1 MKISKSRLKQIIKEE
16 LESVISEEED
26 DLEENLHE
34 EEGNESADDLRRE
47 IEKLMKRLKKITKT
61 PPVKDNPPEKKEV
74 PVKRAL
80 RRKNEGMH
88 EDDEDMVN
96 EEVNCEKLRT
106 GGRAFRRSMK
116 MLCDNWTTIN
126 DQIPGVAGP
135 KPKYCDCPDMK

>member
-34 EEGNESADDLRRE
+34 EEGNESADELRRE

-74 PVKRAL
+74 PVKR
-80 RRKNEGMH
+80 RKNEGVD

-96 EEVNCEKLRT
+96 EEVSCEKLRT
-106 GGRAFRRSMK
+106 GGRAFRRAMK
-116 MLCDNWTTIN
+116 TLCDHWTTLN
-126 DQIPGVAGP
+126 DQMPDVAGP
-135 KPKYCDCPDMK
+135 KPKYCDCPEMQ